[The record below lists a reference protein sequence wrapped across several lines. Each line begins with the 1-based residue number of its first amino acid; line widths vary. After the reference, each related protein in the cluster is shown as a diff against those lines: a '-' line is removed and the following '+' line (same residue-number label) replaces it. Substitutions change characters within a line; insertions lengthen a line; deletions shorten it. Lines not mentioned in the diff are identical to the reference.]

1 MNSIVRMLIT
11 ARRRYPVCGAAVLV
25 LVLITAAARAAY
37 PERPVRVIVPYPPG
51 GAVDAVAR
59 ITGAKLSEQLRQNF
73 IIDNRTGANGV
84 IGGEIV
90 AHAPADG
97 YTLLSTASI
106 HVINALVLARV
117 PYDPVKD
124 FTPVSQVAAG
134 PLLVVAHP
142 SVPAGGIRELIAYA
156 KSNPGKLTCAISS
169 RGAAG
174 HLATEMLK
182 VGAGIDFLIVPYK
195 GSGPAYLDLV
205 GGRIQFMMDPILAAL
220 PHVRS
225 GKLKALAVTS
235 LKRMAMVPDVPT
247 MVESG
252 VADFDFYSWYGL
264 WGPRGMPRDV
274 VERLAREVNL
284 MVNHPDVAKRLT
296 EQGFETI
303 GSSPQAFSRYIAQ
316 EMAKYTKIVRQANI
330 TPE

>member
-1 MNSIVRMLIT
+1 MLRCLTT
-11 ARRRYPVCGAAVLV
+11 AKRGYPIRTAATLAAMLLAV
-25 LVLITAAARAAY
+25 AAARAAY

-59 ITGAKLSEQLRQNF
+59 ITGVKLSEQLNQNF
-73 IIDNRTGANGV
+73 IIDNRAGANGV
-84 IGGEIV
+84 IGGELV
-90 AHAPADG
+90 ARAQADG

-106 HVINALVLARV
+106 HVINALVIAKV

-142 SVPAGGIRELIAYA
+142 SLPVNGVRELIAYA
-156 KSNPGKLTCAISS
+156 KANPGKLTVAISS

-182 VGAGIDFLIVPYK
+182 FSAGLDFLIVPYK
-195 GSGPAYLDLV
+195 GSGPAYLDLI
-205 GGRIQFMMDPILAAL
+205 GGRVQFMMDPILAAL
-220 PHVRS
+220 PHVRG

-235 LKRMAMVPDVPT
+235 LKRVAMVPEVPT
-247 MVESG
+247 VVESG
-252 VADFDFYSWYGL
+252 VAGFDFYSWYGL

-274 VERLAREVNL
+274 VERLAREVNR
-284 MVNHPDVAKRLT
+284 MVNHPDVARRLT
-296 EQGFETI
+296 EQGFETV
-303 GSSPQAFSRYIAQ
+303 GSSPQEFTRYITA
-316 EMAKYTKIVRQANI
+316 EMAKYTKIVKQAGI
-330 TPE
+330 TAE